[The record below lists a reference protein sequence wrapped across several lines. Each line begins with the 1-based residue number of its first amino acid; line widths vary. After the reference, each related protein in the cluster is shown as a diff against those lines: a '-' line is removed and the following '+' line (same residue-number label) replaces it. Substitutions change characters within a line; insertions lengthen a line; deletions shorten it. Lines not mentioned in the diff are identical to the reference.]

1 MSEQNAPSAFH
12 FPTAEEIQAKV
23 DEWTPKLV
31 GKYIHDDL
39 REEPNDLSGIAADQV
54 VKVSTLPAPV
64 RVIRPGMPVTRDFRP
79 FRLNVSV
86 DGSGLIKAV
95 TFH

>member
-1 MSEQNAPSAFH
+1 MSNQNTPPAFH
-12 FPTAEEIQAKV
+12 MPSAEEIQAKV

-31 GKYIHDDL
+31 GKYIHDDV
-39 REEPNDLSGIAADQV
+39 RQEPNDLSSIAANMV
-54 VKVSTLPAPV
+54 VKVSELPAPV

-79 FRLNVSV
+79 SRLNVSV